1 MVWRSPTDLNRPSDL
16 LRLALFEHAG
26 IVIFWF
32 IDPLGG
38 TRLVNPIWRVELD
51 LRRVE
56 GARE

>member
-1 MVWRSPTDLNRPSDL
+1 MIFSVPEKRPPWYADSSTKC
-16 LRLALFEHAG
+16 
-26 IVIFWF
+26 
-32 IDPLGG
+32 